1 MYLRYSIFYRFRLLN
16 LYLNNTNLF
25 SHAIFTF
32 KFEKK
37 PRMDVIEITEG
48 VLDVNNISQMVT
60 DPSCGAVS
68 IFVGN
73 EKS

>member
-1 MYLRYSIFYRFRLLN
+1 M
-16 LYLNNTNLF
+16 
-25 SHAIFTF
+25 
-32 KFEKK
+32 EKK
-37 PRMDVIEITEG
+37 PRMDFIEITEG

-73 EKS
+73 EKR